1 MAGMLRD
8 HARALPSLPGL
19 TSEGT
24 NVSAMGMVGRID
36 PKYRPAWDG
45 KSVQHQLA
53 MSWYFLPHRSR
64 KAVLSPTRPRVVKWY
79 CPFAD
84 QWEFPS
90 GHRYCINI
98 YAGCGHRCEYCY
110 AAAYAPTDA
119 SAKRDFGRM
128 LQRDMADLERFD
140 VPPAP
145 VHLSNSTDPFQPLET
160 KLGHTRLALE
170 QILDHRN
177 RFTTVTVL
185 TKNPLLPIRLG
196 YIKLLQSLAELPT
209 SHSRRNEFAR
219 TGRPGLRVEVSLAF
233 WREEARAAYEP
244 SAPSVR
250 DRIEGVRALRAAG
263 VPVVLRI
270 DPLFPRSPL
279 RDDPPKTLADF
290 GLTEAQ
296 TLDDLAA
303 LVRLAKEVSA
313 SHVVYS
319 AAKIVQPRNWPLSP
333 TMRAM
338 REVYRFMASPR
349 KLVFRGGAWR
359 LPADVADSRIVAPF
373 LDICRSQGVPAS
385 HCKHNLL
392 GTP

>member
-1 MAGMLRD
+1 M
-8 HARALPSLPGL
+8 H
-19 TSEGT
+19 
-24 NVSAMGMVGRID
+24 MVGRID

-84 QWEFPS
+84 QRQFPS

-110 AAAYAPTDA
+110 AAAYAPTEA
-119 SAKRDFGRM
+119 SAKPDFERM
-128 LQRDMADLERFD
+128 LRQDMADLERFD

-170 QILDHRN
+170 QILEHRN

-185 TKNPLLPIRLG
+185 TKNPLLAIRLG
-196 YIKLLQSLAELPT
+196 YVGLFQSLAKLPT
-209 SHSRRNEFAR
+209 RHPCRNEFAR
-219 TGRPGLRVEVSLAF
+219 TGRPGLCVEVSLAF
-233 WREEARAAYEP
+233 WRDEARAAYEP
-244 SAPSVR
+244 SAPSVK
-250 DRIEGVRALRAAG
+250 DRIEGVRALSGAG

-279 RDDPPKTLADF
+279 RDDLPKMLADF

-296 TLDDLAA
+296 TPDGLAA
-303 LVRLAKEVSA
+303 LVRLAKEVGA
-313 SHVVYS
+313 RHVVYS
-319 AAKIVQPRNWPLSP
+319 TAKLVQPRGRPLSA
-333 TMRAM
+333 TMCAM
-338 REVYRFMASPR
+338 REAYGFMASPR
-349 KLVFRGGAWR
+349 KPVYRGGAWR
-359 LPADVADSRIVAPF
+359 LPADVANSRIVAPF
-373 LDICRSQGVPAS
+373 LEICRNEGVPAS

>member
-1 MAGMLRD
+1 MNYFFNNPNAPMLP
-8 HARALPSLPGL
+8 L
-19 TSEGT
+19 SERTGA
-24 NVSAMGMVGRID
+24 SAKDMVGRID

-45 KSVQHQLA
+45 KSAQHQFA
-53 MSWYFLPHRSR
+53 MSRYFLPHRSR
-64 KAVLSPTRPRVVKWY
+64 KAALSPSRPRVVKWY

-84 QWEFPS
+84 QRQFPS

-110 AAAYAPTDA
+110 AAAYAPTEL
-119 SAKRDFGRM
+119 SAKTDFERM
-128 LQRDMADLERFD
+128 LRRDMADLERFD

-160 KLGHTRLALE
+160 KLGHARLALE
-170 QILDHRN
+170 QILEHRN

-196 YIKLLQSLAELPT
+196 YVGLFKSLAELPT
-209 SHSRRNEFAR
+209 SHHRRNEFAR
-219 TGRPGLRVEVSLAF
+219 TGRPGLCVEVSLAF
-233 WREEARAAYEP
+233 WRDEARAAYEP
-244 SAPSVR
+244 SAPR
-250 DRIEGVRALRAAG
+250 IEDRIEGVRALSAAG

-296 TLDDLAA
+296 TPDDLAA
-303 LVRLAKEVSA
+303 LVRLAKEVGA
-313 SHVVYS
+313 RHVVYS
-319 AAKIVQPRNWPLSP
+319 TAKIVQPRGRPLSA
-333 TMRAM
+333 TMRTM
-338 REVYRFMASPR
+338 REMYRFMASPR

-359 LPADVADSRIVAPF
+359 LPPDVADSRIVAPF
-373 LDICRSQGVPAS
+373 LDICRREGVPAS
-385 HCKHNLL
+385 HCKHNLV

>member
-1 MAGMLRD
+1 M
-8 HARALPSLPGL
+8 
-19 TSEGT
+19 SEGAGA
-24 NVSAMGMVGRID
+24 SAKDLVGRID

-84 QWEFPS
+84 QREFPS

-119 SAKRDFGRM
+119 SAKPDFERM
-128 LQRDMADLERFD
+128 LRQDMADLERFD

-145 VHLSNSTDPFQPLET
+145 VHLSNSTDPLQPLET

-170 QILDHRN
+170 QIQEHRK

-196 YIKLLQSLAELPT
+196 YVGLLQSLAKLPT
-209 SHSRRNEFAR
+209 SHSRRNEFAQ
-219 TGRPGLRVEVSLAF
+219 TGRAGLCVEVSVPF
-233 WREEARAAYEP
+233 WRDEARVAYEP
-244 SAPSVR
+244 SAPSVE
-250 DRIEGVRALRAAG
+250 DRIEGVRALRAAA

-279 RDDPPKTLADF
+279 RDDPPKMLADF

-296 TLDDLAA
+296 TPDDLAA
-303 LVRLAKEVSA
+303 LVRLAKEVGVG
-313 SHVVYS
+313 HVVYS
-319 AAKIVQPRNWPLSP
+319 PAKIVQPRGRPLSA

-338 REVYRFMASPR
+338 REMYRFMASPR

-373 LDICRSQGVPAS
+373 LDICRRESVPAS